1 MINLTGKVALITG
14 SSDGIGAATAIL
26 FSSLGAKVAIV
37 GRTQS
42 KLDKVSSECQSKS
55 PNGLKPI
62 VIQADFEKD
71 EDVKRT
77 FDETIKAYN
86 QLDILVNNAGVA
98 CQKRFAEEGDLED
111 YDRVMQV
118 NVRSVILLTKLAKDH
133 LARAKGSIVNVSSIA
148 GIRMSGTFWSY
159 CMTKAALDMF
169 TKSMASLLSPEIR
182 VNSVNPGP
190 VRTNFLNQIE
200 NPNSLWDLMAT
211 TMPLQRV
218 GVPDDI
224 AQLIAF
230 LASDAAKNIT
240 GSIVVSDSGSLVA
253 DPHKTLASVVFTDEN
268 KQG

>member
-1 MINLTGKVALITG
+1 MINLMGKVALITG

-62 VIQADFEKD
+62 VIQADFEND
-71 EDVKRT
+71 GDVKRT

-86 QLDILVNNAGVA
+86 KLDILVNNAGVA
-98 CQKRFAEEGDLED
+98 RKSNFTDDDALED
-111 YDRVMQV
+111 YDRVMQI
-118 NVRSVILLTKLAKDH
+118 NVRSVVLLTKLAKDH
-133 LARAKGSIVNVSSIA
+133 LTQSKGAIINVSSIA
-148 GIRMSGTFWSY
+148 SIRMSGTHWSY
-159 CMTKAALDMF
+159 CMSKATLDMF
-169 TKSMASLLSPEIR
+169 TRSMASLLGPEVR

-190 VRTNFLNQIE
+190 VRSNFWNAHE
-200 NPNSLWDLMAT
+200 DPKSLLDHMET
-211 TMPLQRV
+211 QTPLQRV

-240 GSIVVSDSGSLVA
+240 GSIVVSDSGTLIA
-253 DPHKTLASVVFTDEN
+253 NPHK
-268 KQG
+268 